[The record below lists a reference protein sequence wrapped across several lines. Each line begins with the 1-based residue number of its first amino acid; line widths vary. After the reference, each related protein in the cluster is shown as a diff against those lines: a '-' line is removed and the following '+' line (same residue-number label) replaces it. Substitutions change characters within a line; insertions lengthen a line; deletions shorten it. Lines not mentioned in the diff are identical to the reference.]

1 MIDPIR
7 SVTQDSST
15 AIVFYGGISAL
26 NTATPA
32 QNVQSVESAR
42 IVRAVT
48 PVATVSRQTPNG
60 RRLGQVI
67 DFYA

>member
-7 SVTQDSST
+7 SVAQDSST
-15 AIVFYGGISAL
+15 AIEFYGGISPL

-32 QNVQSVESAR
+32 QNVQSVDDAPV
-42 IVRAVT
+42 VRPVT

-60 RRLGQVI
+60 RQLGHVI
-67 DFYA
+67 DTYA